1 MDRLVGIALTSALW
15 IVLANAALAR
25 GGHGG
30 GGHGGAGHGGA
41 GGGFSAAGHAAG
53 GFASGFSGSSIRAGS
68 FGAAHSPA
76 VYGFR
81 PMAGSPQGARVGGNR
96 HVVIH
101 KHRHRRVFVGGYDS
115 YACYPLW
122 NGYAWVS
129 SCDYDY

>member
-1 MDRLVGIALTSALW
+1 MDRLVIALTGALL
-15 IVLANAALAR
+15 IFLANGALAR

-30 GGHGGAGHGGA
+30 GGGGHGGGGH
-41 GGGFSAAGHAAG
+41 GGGYSGAAHAGG
-53 GFASGFSGSSIRAGS
+53 GFASGFSVRAGS
-68 FGAAHSPA
+68 FGAVHSPA

-81 PMAGSPQGARVGGNR
+81 PMAGSWQGARVGRNR

-115 YACYPLW
+115 YSCYPLW